1 MTERTF
7 NVFTGNAASDRFCN
21 STYVEAG
28 TAEQPVRLLLF
39 RGESHREFMIEL
51 DSEFKPV
58 AMQVRRERGR
68 MVERPT
74 EVGKGSC
81 TRLAMLP
88 AWESAGWDE
97 WTAIELKTH
106 ELDAPALMEG
116 FLATKEGRD
125 FLFGIEKK
133 KEEPKTEEKKVKSP
147 YTKKKKKKTNPWP
160 VFIIVSGILLLTILL
175 YIIIANKHE
184 TPARTNELKGYQRED
199 VIYEFTY

>member
-133 KEEPKTEEKKVKSP
+133 KEEPKKVPAQPDRLVEIDGYWFRAVVERGSWSVYALGRNRDALGEWIGTVEEP
-147 YTKKKKKKTNPWP
+147 TKEE
-160 VFIIVSGILLLTILL
+160 IIE
-175 YIIIANKHE
+175 AD
-184 TPARTNELKGYQRED
+184 ARFAEACE
-199 VIYEFTY
+199 

>member
-125 FLFGIEKK
+125 FLFGNEKK
-133 KEEPKTEEKKVKSP
+133 KEEPKRVPAQPAKLIEIDGYWFRAVVEQGSWSVYALGRNRDALGEWIGTVEEP
-147 YTKKKKKKTNPWP
+147 TKEK
-160 VFIIVSGILLLTILL
+160 ILE
-175 YIIIANKHE
+175 AD
-184 TPARTNELKGYQRED
+184 ARFAEACE
-199 VIYEFTY
+199 

>member
-51 DSEFKPV
+51 DSGFKPV

-116 FLATKEGRD
+116 FIATKEGRD

-133 KEEPKTEEKKVKSP
+133 KEEPKKVPAQPDRLVEIDGYWFRAVVERGSWSVYALGRNRDALGEWIGTVEEP
-147 YTKKKKKKTNPWP
+147 TKEE
-160 VFIIVSGILLLTILL
+160 IIE
-175 YIIIANKHE
+175 AD
-184 TPARTNELKGYQRED
+184 ARFAEACE
-199 VIYEFTY
+199 

>member
-51 DSEFKPV
+51 DSGFKPV

-68 MVERPT
+68 MVERPA

-125 FLFGIEKK
+125 FLFGTEKK
-133 KEEPKTEEKKVKSP
+133 KEEPKKVPAQPDRLVEIDGYWFRAVVERGSWSVYALGRNRDALGEWIGTVEEP
-147 YTKKKKKKTNPWP
+147 TKEE
-160 VFIIVSGILLLTILL
+160 IIE
-175 YIIIANKHE
+175 AD
-184 TPARTNELKGYQRED
+184 ARFAEACE
-199 VIYEFTY
+199 

>member
-51 DSEFKPV
+51 DSGFKPV

-133 KEEPKTEEKKVKSP
+133 KEEPKKVPAQPDRLVEIDGYWFRAVVERGSWSVYALGRNRDALGEWIGTVEEP
-147 YTKKKKKKTNPWP
+147 TKEE
-160 VFIIVSGILLLTILL
+160 IIE
-175 YIIIANKHE
+175 AD
-184 TPARTNELKGYQRED
+184 ARFAEACE
-199 VIYEFTY
+199 

>member
-51 DSEFKPV
+51 DSGFKPV

-68 MVERPT
+68 MVDRPT

-133 KEEPKTEEKKVKSP
+133 KEEPKKVPAQPDRLVEIDGYWFRAVVERGSWSVYALGRNRDALGEWIGTVEEP
-147 YTKKKKKKTNPWP
+147 TKEE
-160 VFIIVSGILLLTILL
+160 IIE
-175 YIIIANKHE
+175 AD
-184 TPARTNELKGYQRED
+184 ARFAEACE
-199 VIYEFTY
+199 

>member
-51 DSEFKPV
+51 DSGFKPV

-133 KEEPKTEEKKVKSP
+133 KEEPKKVPAQPDRLIEIDGYWFRAVVERGSWSVYALGRNRDALGEWIGTVEEP
-147 YTKKKKKKTNPWP
+147 TKEE
-160 VFIIVSGILLLTILL
+160 IIE
-175 YIIIANKHE
+175 AD
-184 TPARTNELKGYQRED
+184 ARFAEACE
-199 VIYEFTY
+199 